1 MPEDKK
7 KTTTMPKIPGALS
20 GISSALYGTKIPD
33 KSVFSN
39 IGSRSGMTSNPM
51 SVLHGDKKKKGF

>member
-7 KTTTMPKIPGALS
+7 TKTATMPKIPGALS
-20 GISSALYGTKIPD
+20 GISSALYGTKIPN

-51 SVLHGDKKKKGF
+51 TVLRGSKKKGF